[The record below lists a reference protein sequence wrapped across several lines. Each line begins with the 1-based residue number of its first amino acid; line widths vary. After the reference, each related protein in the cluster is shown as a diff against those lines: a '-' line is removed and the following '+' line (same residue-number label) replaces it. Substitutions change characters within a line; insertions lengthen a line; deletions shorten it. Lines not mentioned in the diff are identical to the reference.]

1 LMYHSISD
9 KKNSSLCVAPVDF
22 ARQMEFLHKKGYS
35 VISLDALVQEIKKGR
50 TYLPG
55 TVVVTFD
62 DGFEDNFTSAFPVLA
77 KHKMSATIFLIT
89 DYLGRQKGYLKW
101 DQVLLMRK
109 NGIEFGGHTRNNI
122 YLPPVTDEAVLWEEV
137 AGCKRD
143 IEDHTGGSVGYFC
156 YPLGGFNERVKDTV
170 TRAGY
175 KGACTTNRGLDKSNR
190 DVYELNRIKVTN
202 SDMNKPFHFRAKLS
216 GFYNL
221 FRRKRSGS

>member
-9 KKNSSLCVAPVDF
+9 KKNSSLCVGPANF
-22 ARQMEFLHKKGYS
+22 ARQMEFLHKRGYS
-35 VISLDALVQEIKKGR
+35 VISLDALVREIKKGR

-55 TVVVTFD
+55 TVVITFD
-62 DGFEDNFTSAFPVLA
+62 DGFEDNFISAFPVLA
-77 KHKMSATIFLIT
+77 RHKMPAIIFLIT
-89 DYLGRQKGYLKW
+89 DYLDEQKGYLKW

-109 NGIEFGGHTRNNI
+109 NGIEFGGHTRSNF
-122 YLPPVTDEAVLWEEV
+122 YLPSITDGAVLLEEV

-143 IEDHTGGSVGYFC
+143 IEEHTGGSAEYFC
-156 YPLGGFNERVKDTV
+156 YPLGGFDEKVKDAV
-170 TRAGY
+170 KRAGY
-175 KGACTTNRGLDKSNR
+175 RGACTTNRGFDRSNR
-190 DVYELNRIKVTN
+190 DVYELNRIKATN

>member
-1 LMYHSISD
+1 MKYVAFRDSPGTRLGKWAVSFIAAVAVAALLFYLFYMCPRRVTPILMYHSISD

-89 DYLGRQKGYLKW
+89 DYLDRQKGYLKW

-109 NGIEFGGHTRNNI
+109 NGMSSG
-122 YLPPVTDEAVLWEEV
+122 D
-137 AGCKRD
+137 
-143 IEDHTGGSVGYFC
+143 
-156 YPLGGFNERVKDTV
+156 
-170 TRAGY
+170 TRA
-175 KGACTTNRGLDKSNR
+175 TTS
-190 DVYELNRIKVTN
+190 IC
-202 SDMNKPFHFRAKLS
+202 
-216 GFYNL
+216 
-221 FRRKRSGS
+221 RRSRTKRSYGKRSRDARGI